1 MFIVAA
7 VQHIKIGDLTA
18 HTSGMSY
25 SSEDDD
31 MNMHVDQDYGKDSD
45 TPVLSKEEERSL
57 VRDST
62 ASFAGDFSFSFFVV
76 TSKPLS
82 DWVTMLVRRVLALYE
97 NLPEEGGKKNTTGG
111 KQEESMLKSIKSMM
125 DVVCLHLSDQL
136 FDLVL
141 NLLFDYATA
150 NAKSNAVQ
158 AFGQLIACLARVKPE
173 QVMAKFLSPCISQV
187 EEELK
192 HGASSVRTTSTH
204 AAVSSD
210 TTLHWSKPFPPLRSV
225 PSNRNSQICPSF
237 VDALDMAVLP
247 WVTFVFFFRALTDM
261 IYLYPVVE
269 V

>member
-18 HTSGMSY
+18 NPSGLLY
-25 SSEDDD
+25 SSEDNE
-31 MNMHVDQDYGKDSD
+31 MQVDRDYGQDSVLI
-45 TPVLSKEEERSL
+45 PVLSKEEERSL

-62 ASFAGDFSFSFFVV
+62 ASFAGDFYFIALVLSE
-76 TSKPLS
+76 PLL

-141 NLLFDYATA
+141 NLLFDYAMA

-173 QVMAKFLSPCISQV
+173 QTMAKLLSPCISQV

-192 HGASSVRTTSTH
+192 HGASGVRTTSTH
-204 AAVSSD
+204 AAVPSD
-210 TTLHWSKPFPPLRSV
+210 TTLHWSKSV
-225 PSNRNSQICPSF
+225 HLVVNHSQ
-237 VDALDMAVLP
+237 
-247 WVTFVFFFRALTDM
+247 
-261 IYLYPVVE
+261 
-269 V
+269 